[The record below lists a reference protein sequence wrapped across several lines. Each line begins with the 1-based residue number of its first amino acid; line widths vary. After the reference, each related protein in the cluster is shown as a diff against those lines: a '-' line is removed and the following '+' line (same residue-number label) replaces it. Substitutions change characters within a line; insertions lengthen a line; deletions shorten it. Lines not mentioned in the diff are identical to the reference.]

1 MATFDY
7 DTFLRLAGKGNV
19 FDAVGTTFGVPSC
32 LMNLGADVMKLL
44 PSSVLGGMAAKQQA
58 GRDAANNVITEIMTK
73 LRLDLGL
80 IEFDT
85 EEGIF
90 KFKHDSSKGGM
101 DGDGDSLLG
110 GVGNFF
116 GAALQVAAAG
126 GQLYNNYTSGKAQ
139 IDGWVNCVKGY
150 RDHLIFEAGTA
161 AAAKEGQFSSPPAS
175 SAELDEQFQANY
187 ANQIVQIKGADNFI
201 DLVDKRLAEL
211 DSVLLDRA
219 RDPSKEPCITKKVAD
234 SFKKKEIDLK
244 DYGFCVETAEIP
256 KDKEEIIRLVFGPPK
271 SKDGQFLLSVDGL
284 YYDSQTSG
292 LHFVLEEIASRHD
305 AASGTGSEE
314 DWGKYR
320 ERWKFEHDP
329 NLGGKGTP
337 VSDRNIVE

>member
-1 MATFDY
+1 
-7 DTFLRLAGKGNV
+7 
-19 FDAVGTTFGVPSC
+19 
-32 LMNLGADVMKLL
+32 
-44 PSSVLGGMAAKQQA
+44 
-58 GRDAANNVITEIMTK
+58 
-73 LRLDLGL
+73 
-80 IEFDT
+80 
-85 EEGIF
+85 

-101 DGDGDSLLG
+101 DGDGDSFLG

-161 AAAKEGQFSSPPAS
+161 SVAKGGGYGSPPAS
-175 SAELDEQFQANY
+175 NAELDEQFQANY
-187 ANQIVQIKGADNFI
+187 ANQIVQIEGAHNFI

-219 RDPSKEPCITKKVAD
+219 RDPSKEPCIVKDVAD
-234 SFKKKEIDLK
+234 SFKKKGIDLK

-337 VSDRNIVE
+337 VSDRNIVEYVDTLFDPDVENNDNTTASWYDADHFLRVITQNKEKRILDLSSHIADMQAAGETLALIENTRQSLISEISLFDSKIK